1 MLQQTGDTRSIELI
15 DRKKAPRAPPIRTVL
30 RSRHSPAPSTGPHGQ
45 NLFKLAQGL
54 FVVPEKIEAALT
66 IGCPSIR
73 ECFVYG
79 DGSRSHLVAVVVP
92 RSSTVVDD
100 DADHQRL
107 KLVIAEEIRAVS
119 KKEEMRYYEVPRE
132 VILARESFSEH
143 NGQRTI
149 TGKLNRRA
157 LAEHYRADIDAAYA
171 RATTQAR
178 LTRDTIRDAI
188 AHTINPGAEQLE
200 ESQQAS
206 LLELGGDSLGAVNL
220 MKIIRERF
228 AVSLPLAM
236 VLERPIGELAEY
248 VERHSGGGGAASG
261 EGEDLPSQ
269 GGDSSTAATQSID
282 WRRDSRLDP
291 EIISLLDE
299 KCQVS
304 SQVRCPFLT

>member
-1 MLQQTGDTRSIELI
+1 MH
-15 DRKKAPRAPPIRTVL
+15 
-30 RSRHSPAPSTGPHGQ
+30 RSRHSPAPSTGSHGQ

-66 IGCPSIR
+66 IGCPSVR

-79 DGSRSHLVAVVVP
+79 DGSRSHLLAVVVP
-92 RSSTVVDD
+92 RSSTAVDD

-107 KLVIAEEIRAVS
+107 KLVITEEMRAVS

-132 VILARESFSEH
+132 VILAHEPFSEH

-171 RATTQAR
+171 RTTAQAR

-188 AHTINPGAEQLE
+188 AHTINPGAEQLQQE
-200 ESQQAS
+200 ESQQAT

-236 VLERPIGELAEY
+236 VLERPIDELAEY

-269 GGDSSTAATQSID
+269 GADPSTAATQSID
-282 WRRDSRLDP
+282 WRRDSRLGP

-299 KCQVS
+299 KCQAS
-304 SQVRCPFLT
+304 SQVRLCPFLT